1 MSLGDPDQAGGPPSL
16 PAHIEETRAAIGR
29 LHEQHRQ
36 GATPLQKAVAGVA
49 GFIGRPRFAGLI
61 AVLIVVW
68 VAANLAAR
76 TFGVRPLDRPPFGWL
91 QIALAVLALFVT
103 VFILISQRRDDE
115 LSELREQLTLEL
127 AMLADQKGAK
137 IIALLEELRRDLPNV
152 HDRLDAQ
159 AEELSQPADPE
170 AVLEALKDTQPEL
183 SPSDPNDA
191 LKED

>member
-1 MSLGDPDQAGGPPSL
+1 MSLGDADQPGGSPAL

-29 LHEQHRQ
+29 LHEQHRE
-36 GATPLQKAVAGVA
+36 GATPLQKTVAAVA

-61 AVLIVVW
+61 AVLIVLW
-68 VAANLAAR
+68 VTANLAAR
-76 TFGVRPLDRPPFGWL
+76 TFGVRPLDKPPFGWL

-152 HDRLDAQ
+152 HNRLDAQ

-183 SPSDPNDA
+183 SPPTPNDA
-191 LKED
+191 PKND

>member
-1 MSLGDPDQAGGPPSL
+1 MSLGDPGQAGGPPNL

-36 GATPLQKAVAGVA
+36 GATPLQKTVASVA

-61 AVLIVVW
+61 ALLIVVW

-76 TFGVRPLDRPPFGWL
+76 TFGLRPIDKPPFGWL

-103 VFILISQRRDDE
+103 VFILISQRRDDQ

-152 HDRLDAQ
+152 HDRLDAV
-159 AEELSQPADPE
+159 AEELAQPADPE
-170 AVLEALKDTQPEL
+170 AVL
-183 SPSDPNDA
+183 DA
-191 LKED
+191 LKENQTELTPPADTPKAD